1 MSFAITP
8 FAGSD
13 TTSVWP
19 VSTELYVSVT
29 AVGVAAATGAP
40 APLTLMYASIPP
52 SRAVALLERLSSRS
66 KIGSAGVVQVAGGTG
81 VQAAGTLIITSVV
94 LPAAMNTSL
103 CTRGTPG
110 STLPSSAMSE
120 KPETAAVP
128 LVWAPTIEGT
138 CIRRPAF
145 TSRTS
150 TVPPAATP
158 VLGVGAYTER
168 AGAVLSNPRP
178 LTR

>member
-120 KPETAAVP
+120 NP
-128 LVWAPTIEGT
+128 LTPAPVCAPTIDGT
-138 CIRRPAF
+138 CMRKPAF
-145 TSRTS
+145 TRRTR
-150 TVPPAATP
+150 TLPVAPVATAVTAEAAKSE
-158 VLGVGAYTER
+158 VDGL
-168 AGAVLSNPRP
+168 VLSKA
-178 LTR
+178 